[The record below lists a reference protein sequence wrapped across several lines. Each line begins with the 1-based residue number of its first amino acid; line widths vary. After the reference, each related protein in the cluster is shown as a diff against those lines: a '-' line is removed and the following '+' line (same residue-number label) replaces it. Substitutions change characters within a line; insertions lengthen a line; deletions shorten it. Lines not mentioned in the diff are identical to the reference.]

1 MEGVLSGLRESSWE
15 VGYKCVCEGEGLR
28 KEASRWLGG
37 APHRWQPPLDAQI
50 ESLMKM
56 NGILLV
62 RVRGN
67 NQASYLCPGSLPLAR
82 SRETLGSEIAALPH
96 G

>member
-1 MEGVLSGLRESSWE
+1 VAGW
-15 VGYKCVCEGEGLR
+15 
-28 KEASRWLGG
+28 G
-37 APHRWQPPLDAQI
+37 APRGGGLLGLKQEGQMREPPGGWVGRPTGRRPPRAAQV
-50 ESLMKM
+50 ESVMKM

-62 RVRGN
+62 RKCSN

-82 SRETLGSEIAALPH
+82 SRGTLGSGKAALPH